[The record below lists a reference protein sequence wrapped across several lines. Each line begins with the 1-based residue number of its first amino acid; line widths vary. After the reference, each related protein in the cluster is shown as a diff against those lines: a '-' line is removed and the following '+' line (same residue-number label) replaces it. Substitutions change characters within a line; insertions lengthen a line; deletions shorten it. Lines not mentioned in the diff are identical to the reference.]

1 MLYFLTRFQ
10 INFPHISYNMAM
22 SYSKKIGSKWIV
34 IGIFALLFFMTIC
47 IYCLPP
53 SGKFVENYANK
64 VTAWSD
70 QIQAEKAGVSESTL
84 YGTYGLSAALDP
96 SFNSRSPTSYDT
108 NNYDVLYH
116 TDPESIEKSDMHSP
130 SNGTWVNQ
138 EGKAVF
144 IPWKTEAN
152 YVTYYNSGAY
162 PYGGT
167 SYVPTYEESV
177 YLSKTTGQSTLAN
190 SYNKADIMSGFCS
203 QQSTA
208 SVEKNCAAL
217 TANHCAS
224 TSCCV
229 LLGGS
234 KCVGGDEK
242 GPTLV
247 SNYSDVH
254 INNKDFYYYQG
265 KCYGNCDNTNHS
277 GTPYPRKP

>member
-1 MLYFLTRFQ
+1 MA
-10 INFPHISYNMAM
+10 NF
-22 SYSKKIGSKWIV
+22 KKIWSKWIN
-34 IGIFALLFFMTIC
+34 ISIFVFLLSVAIFVSLIYPAFFQ
-47 IYCLPP
+47 
-53 SGKFVENYANK
+53 ENYSNK
-64 VTAWSD
+64 ATAWSD
-70 QIQAEKAGVSESTL
+70 QVQAERAGVSESTL
-84 YGTYGLSAALDP
+84 YGTYGLSVALDP
-96 SFNSRSPTSYDT
+96 SFNSRSPTTYDT

-116 TDPESIEKSDMHSP
+116 TDPETLQKTDMHSP
-130 SNGTWVNQ
+130 LNGTWVNQ

-144 IPWKTEAN
+144 VPWKTESKDF
-152 YVTYYNSGAY
+152 TYYQGGAY

-203 QQSTA
+203 QPGSIET
-208 SVEKNCAAL
+208 NCSAL
-217 TANHCAS
+217 TANQCAS
-224 TSCCV
+224 TTCCV

-234 KCVGGDEK
+234 KCVGGDAN
-242 GPTLV
+242 GPTLA

>member
-1 MLYFLTRFQ
+1 
-10 INFPHISYNMAM
+10 M
-22 SYSKKIGSKWIV
+22 SNSKNILSKWLV
-34 IGIFALLFFMTIC
+34 ILVFALLLIMTIC
-47 IYCLPP
+47 ISCLLP
-53 SGKFVENYANK
+53 SGIFVENYANK

-70 QIQAEKAGVSESTL
+70 QVQAEKAGVSDSTL
-84 YGTYGLSAALDP
+84 YGTYALSAALDP
-96 SFNSRSPTSYDT
+96 SFNTRSETTYDM

-130 SNGTWVNQ
+130 LNGTWVNQ

-144 IPWKTEAN
+144 VPWKTEAN
-152 YVTYYNSGAY
+152 YVTYYNGGAY

-177 YLSKTTGQSTLAN
+177 YLSKTTGQSTVAN

-203 QQSTA
+203 QQSAA
-208 SVEKNCAAL
+208 SVEQNCAAL
-217 TANHCAS
+217 TANQCAS

-247 SNYSDVH
+247 SNYSDRQIH
-254 INNKDFYYYQG
+254 NKDFYYYQG

-277 GTPYPRKP
+277 GTPYPRKPIG